1 MTHSPF
7 PGIEGLSTIMTTAP
21 HPKLTASLLQEIKEI
36 LESEHARLTRSLERA
51 SRDGP
56 VQLDQQ
62 TVGRL
67 SRMNAL
73 MNEGLAQGSMSRAG
87 EELGLIE
94 QALERIEVGT
104 YGFCQTCSESIDV
117 DRLTAIPETL
127 HCSGC
132 RI

>member
-1 MTHSPF
+1 MTP
-7 PGIEGLSTIMTTAP
+7 AP
-21 HPKLTASLLQEIKEI
+21 HPNLTPSLLQEIKEI
-36 LESEHARLTRSLERA
+36 LGNERARLTRSLKRA
-51 SRDGP
+51 NRDGP

-67 SRMNAL
+67 SRMDAL

-94 QALERIEVGT
+94 RALERVEAGT
-104 YGFCQTCSESIDV
+104 YGFCHTCDAPIDV

-127 HCSGC
+127 HCAGC
-132 RI
+132 RL

>member
-1 MTHSPF
+1 M
-7 PGIEGLSTIMTTAP
+7 EGSRLP

-36 LESEHARLTRSLERA
+36 LESEHARLTRSLKRA

-67 SRMNAL
+67 SRMDAL

-87 EELGLIE
+87 EEVGLIE
-94 QALERIEVGT
+94 RALERIELGT
-104 YGFCQTCSESIDV
+104 YGFCQTCDAPIDV
-117 DRLTAIPETL
+117 DRLTAIPETM
-127 HCSGC
+127 HCATC
-132 RI
+132 RM